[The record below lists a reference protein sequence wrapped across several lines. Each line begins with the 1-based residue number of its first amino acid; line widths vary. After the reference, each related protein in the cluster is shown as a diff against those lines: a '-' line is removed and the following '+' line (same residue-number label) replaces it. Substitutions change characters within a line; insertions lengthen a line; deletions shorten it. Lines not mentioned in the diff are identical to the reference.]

1 MTKILVTVKRIPDP
15 DESLKFTTG
24 GLDLSAVKWVPNA
37 FDEYAVETALRLS
50 EGVADKSKL
59 ADIVVLSICPQKQR
73 QHMTQFLAMG
83 ADRGIIVDAED
94 GALDTVTVSKII
106 AAVAKQEGVDM
117 VICGKLSQ
125 DNEGNQVGQRVAG
138 LLGWPQACF
147 AAEVEWNTAEN
158 SLLVGREVD
167 DGVEKKKLSL
177 PAVVTVD
184 LRVVL
189 PTSVRNDKTPADHK
203 FTDGPRL
210 ASLRGITMAK
220 RKPVDVKTLADLGI
234 TNSAL
239 ETTVAIN
246 KPPQRQAG
254 QRVGSVEELV
264 EKLATEAKVL

>member
-1 MTKILVTVKRIPDP
+1 LTKILVTVKRIPDP
-15 DESLKFTTG
+15 DESLKFTGG

-50 EGVADKSKL
+50 EGIADKSKL
-59 ADIVVLSICPQKQR
+59 ADVIVLSICPQKQR

-83 ADRGIIVDAED
+83 ADRGIIVDED
-94 GALDTVTVSKII
+94 GSFDTVTVSKII
-106 AAVAKQEGVDM
+106 AAVAKQEGVDL

-147 AAEVEWNTAEN
+147 AAEVEWHAAERA
-158 SLLVGREVD
+158 LLIGREVD
-167 DGVEKKKLSL
+167 DGVEKKRVSL

-189 PTSVRNDKTPADHK
+189 PTSVRNEKTPPDHK

-220 RKPVDVKTLADLGI
+220 RKTVDVKTLGDLGI
-234 TNSAL
+234 TATAL
-239 ETTVAIN
+239 ETTVAVN